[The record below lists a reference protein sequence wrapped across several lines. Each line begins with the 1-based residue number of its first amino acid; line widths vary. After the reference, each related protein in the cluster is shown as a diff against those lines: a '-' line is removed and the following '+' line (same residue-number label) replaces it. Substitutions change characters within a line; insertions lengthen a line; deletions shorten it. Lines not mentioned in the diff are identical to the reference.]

1 MVYFTP
7 KYKQVHTLME
17 LPMSVNISVEDN
29 SRWICYQYRTVCGKN
44 YEYTLI
50 DNYLEIYRITWS
62 PDLAEL
68 NSTDNSVS
76 IVYNYD
82 SIPESIY
89 LSHHTNSLK
98 NLALPDF
105 AIDVLETVE
114 NNISFEVIG
123 RIVAAFHAKM
133 ISLKPEPIS
142 YKSFD

>member
-7 KYKQVHTLME
+7 NYKQVNSLTG
-17 LPMSVNISVEDN
+17 LPISVNISVEDN

-76 IVYNYD
+76 ILYSYD
-82 SIPESIY
+82 SIPELIR
-89 LSHHTNSLK
+89 LSRHPNSLK

-114 NNISFEVIG
+114 NNISFEIIG
-123 RIVAAFHAKM
+123 RIVSAFHSKLVLP
-133 ISLKPEPIS
+133 SNT
-142 YKSFD
+142 